1 LKENFELNRAL
12 AKWGF
17 FFAKLLSL
25 TLVDKEKSGR
35 SAVNRTAIAPYKF
48 NTSKAFGTKQ
58 QAGKMVSFAAFLAI
72 RTKKSSPPFCVL
84 QNRKSIFLIFK
95 Y

>member
-35 SAVNRTAIAPYKF
+35 PAVNRTAIAPYKF

-58 QAGKMVSFAAFLAI
+58 WVREDVF
-72 RTKKSSPPFCVL
+72 FCCF
-84 QNRKSIFLIFK
+84 S
-95 Y
+95 

>member
-1 LKENFELNRAL
+1 M
-12 AKWGF
+12 GF
-17 FFAKLLSL
+17 FFVKLLSL

-35 SAVNRTAIAPYKF
+35 PAVNRTAIAPYKI
-48 NTSKAFGTKQ
+48 NISKAFGTKQ
-58 QAGKMVSFAAFLAI
+58 QAGKMVSFAAFLDI
-72 RTKKSSPPFCVL
+72 RTKKSSPPIGIL